1 MSAMSVV
8 PKCARD
14 VGEVGGF
21 GALTERSDE
30 ALGPGGDH
38 RDDEEERP
46 EVGEPLPDRFEP
58 GWGGGWGGEGGRG
71 WHGQHKAMRCRPV
84 SRK

>member
-1 MSAMSVV
+1 MSATSVV

-30 ALGPGGDH
+30 ALDPGGEH
-38 RDDEEERP
+38 RDDEEEQ
-46 EVGEPLPDRFEP
+46 EVGEPLPDSFEP
-58 GWGGGWGGEGGRG
+58 GWGGGWGGERGRG
-71 WHGQHKAMRCRPV
+71 WHGRH
-84 SRK
+84 